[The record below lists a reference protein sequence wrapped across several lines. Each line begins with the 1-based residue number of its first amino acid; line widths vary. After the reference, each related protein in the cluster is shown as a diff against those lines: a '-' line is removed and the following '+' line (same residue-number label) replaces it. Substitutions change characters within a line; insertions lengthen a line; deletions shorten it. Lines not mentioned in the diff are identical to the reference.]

1 MSDFYTGLANT
12 ADVLLKDKGQ
22 SIVVRREI
30 ESYEP
35 ITAETVVTQSLQ
47 QTLSGAVFS
56 KSKTIY
62 DNSLDE
68 EKILGNTKTLLL
80 STVGSTFEPEINDKI
95 IYGNKEWLTFGV
107 SKLSPAGTNVIFKLG
122 IMLLGDVVTTGI
134 TNGYLQPDGISFYI
148 NSVGDFY
155 LSPTI

>member
-12 ADVLLKDKGQ
+12 ADILLKDKGQ

-30 ESYEP
+30 ESYDP
-35 ITAETVVTQSLQ
+35 ITAETVITQSLQ

-68 EKILGNTKTLLL
+68 EKILGNTKTVLL
-80 STVGSTFEPEINDKI
+80 STVGSQFVPEINDKVI
-95 IYGNKEWLTFGV
+95 FENKEWLAFGV
-107 SKLSPAGTNVIFKLG
+107 SKLAPSGTDVIFKLG
-122 IMLLGDVVTTGI
+122 IMFLGNVSLEID
-134 TNGYLQPDGISFYI
+134 NGYLQPDGISFYV
-148 NSVGDFY
+148 NALGEYY

>member
-30 ESYEP
+30 ESYDP
-35 ITAETVVTQSLQ
+35 ITAETVITQSLQ

-68 EKILGNTKTLLL
+68 EKILGNTKTVLL
-80 STVGSTFEPEINDKI
+80 STVGSTFVPEINDKVI
-95 IYGNKEWLTFGV
+95 FENKEWLAFGV
-107 SKLSPAGTNVIFKLG
+107 SKLAPSGTGVIYKLG
-122 IMLLGDVVTTGI
+122 IMFLGNVSLEID
-134 TNGYLQPDGISFYI
+134 NGYLQPDGISFYV
-148 NSVGDFY
+148 NTLGEFY

>member
-12 ADVLLKDKGQ
+12 ANVLLKDKGQ
-22 SIVVRREI
+22 VITVRREI
-30 ESYEP
+30 ESYDP
-35 ITAETVVTQSLQ
+35 ITAETVITQSLQ

-68 EKILGNTKTLLL
+68 EKILGNTKTVLL
-80 STVGSTFEPEINDKI
+80 STVGSQFVPEINDKVI
-95 IYGNKEWLTFGV
+95 FENKEWLAFGV
-107 SKLSPAGTNVIFKLG
+107 SKLAPSGTDVIFKLG
-122 IMLLGDVVTTGI
+122 IMFLGNVSLEID
-134 TNGYLQPDGISFYI
+134 NGYLQPDGISFYL
-148 NSVGDFY
+148 NALGEYY

>member
-12 ADVLLKDKGQ
+12 ADILLKDKGQ
-22 SIVVRREI
+22 SIVVRREV
-30 ESYEP
+30 ESYDP
-35 ITAETVVTQSLQ
+35 ITAETVITQSLQ

-68 EKILGNTKTLLL
+68 EKILGNTKTVLL
-80 STVGSTFEPEINDKI
+80 STVGSQFVPEINDKVI
-95 IYGNKEWLTFGV
+95 FENKEWLAFGV
-107 SKLSPAGTNVIFKLG
+107 SKLAPSGTDVIFKLG
-122 IMLLGDVVTTGI
+122 IMFLGNVSLEID
-134 TNGYLQPDGISFYI
+134 NGYLQPDGISFYV
-148 NSVGDFY
+148 NALGEYY

>member
-12 ADVLLKDKGQ
+12 ANALLKDKGQ
-22 SIVVRREI
+22 SIVVRREV
-30 ESYEP
+30 ESYDA
-35 ITAETVVTQSLQ
+35 ITAETVITQSLQ

-68 EKILGNTKTLLL
+68 EKILGNTKTVLL
-80 STVGSTFEPEINDKI
+80 STVGSKFVPEINDKVVFE
-95 IYGNKEWLTFGV
+95 NKEWLAFGV
-107 SKLSPAGTNVIFKLG
+107 SKLAPSGTDVIFKLG
-122 IMLLGDVVTTGI
+122 IMFLGNVSLELD
-134 TNGYLQPDGISFYI
+134 NGYLQPDGISFYV
-148 NSVGDFY
+148 NALGEYY

>member
-22 SIVVRREI
+22 SIVVRREV
-30 ESYEP
+30 ESYDP
-35 ITAETVVTQSLQ
+35 ITAETVITQSLQ

-68 EKILGNTKTLLL
+68 EKILGNTKTVLL
-80 STVGSTFEPEINDKI
+80 STVGSTFVPEINDKVVFE
-95 IYGNKEWLTFGV
+95 NKEWLAFGV
-107 SKLSPAGTNVIFKLG
+107 SKLAPSGTGVIYKLG
-122 IMLLGDVVTTGI
+122 IMFLGNVSLEID
-134 TNGYLQPDGISFYI
+134 NGYLQPDGISFYV
-148 NSVGDFY
+148 NTLGEFY

>member
-30 ESYEP
+30 ESYDP
-35 ITAETVVTQSLQ
+35 ITAETVITQSLQ

-68 EKILGNTKTLLL
+68 EKILGNTKTVLL
-80 STVGSTFEPEINDKI
+80 STVGSTFVPEINDKVVFE
-95 IYGNKEWLTFGV
+95 NKEWLAFGV
-107 SKLSPAGTNVIFKLG
+107 SKLAPSGTGVIYKLG
-122 IMLLGDVVTTGI
+122 IMFLGNVSLEID
-134 TNGYLQPDGISFYI
+134 NGYLQPDGISFYV
-148 NSVGDFY
+148 NTLGEFY

>member
-22 SIVVRREI
+22 SIVVKREI
-30 ESYEP
+30 ESYDP
-35 ITAETVVTQSLQ
+35 ITAETVITESLQ

-68 EKILGNTKTLLL
+68 EKILGNTKTVLL
-80 STVGSTFEPEINDKI
+80 STVGSTFVPEINDKVI
-95 IYGNKEWLTFGV
+95 FENKEWLAFGV
-107 SKLSPAGTNVIFKLG
+107 SKLAPSGTGVIFKLG
-122 IMLLGDVVTTGI
+122 IMFLGNVSLEID
-134 TNGYLQPDGISFYI
+134 NGYTQPDGISFYV
-148 NSVGDFY
+148 NTLGEFY

>member
-22 SIVVRREI
+22 SIVVKREI
-30 ESYEP
+30 ESYDP
-35 ITAETVVTQSLQ
+35 ITAETVITESLQ

-68 EKILGNTKTLLL
+68 EKILGNTKTVLL
-80 STVGSTFEPEINDKI
+80 STVGSTFVPEINDKVI
-95 IYGNKEWLTFGV
+95 FENKEWLAFGV
-107 SKLSPAGTNVIFKLG
+107 SKLAPSGTGVIFKLG
-122 IMLLGDVVTTGI
+122 IMFLGNVSLEID
-134 TNGYLQPDGISFYI
+134 NGYLQPDGISFYV
-148 NSVGDFY
+148 NTLGEFY

>member
-30 ESYEP
+30 QSYDP

-68 EKILGNTKTLLL
+68 EKILGNTKTVLL
-80 STVGSTFEPEINDKI
+80 STVGSTFVPEINDKVVFE
-95 IYGNKEWLTFGV
+95 NKEWLAFGV
-107 SKLSPAGTNVIFKLG
+107 SELAPSGTGVIYKLG
-122 IMLLGDVVTTGI
+122 IMFLGNVSLEID
-134 TNGYLQPDGISFYI
+134 NGYLQPDGISFYV
-148 NSVGDFY
+148 NTLGEFY

>member
-12 ADVLLKDKGQ
+12 ANVLLKDKGQ
-22 SIVVRREI
+22 VITVRREI
-30 ESYEP
+30 ESYDP
-35 ITAETVVTQSLQ
+35 ITAETVITQSLQ

-68 EKILGNTKTLLL
+68 EKILGNTKTVLL
-80 STVGSTFEPEINDKI
+80 STVGSQFVPEINDKVI
-95 IYGNKEWLTFGV
+95 FENKEWLAFGV
-107 SKLSPAGTNVIFKLG
+107 SKLAPSGTDVIFKLG
-122 IMLLGDVVTTGI
+122 IMFLGNVSLEID
-134 TNGYLQPDGISFYI
+134 NGYLQPDGISFYV
-148 NSVGDFY
+148 NALGEYY

>member
-22 SIVVRREI
+22 SIVVRREV
-30 ESYEP
+30 ESYDP
-35 ITAETVVTQSLQ
+35 ITAETVITESLQ

-68 EKILGNTKTLLL
+68 EKILGNTKTVLL
-80 STVGSTFEPEINDKI
+80 STVGSTFVPEINDKVI
-95 IYGNKEWLTFGV
+95 FENKEWLAFGV
-107 SKLSPAGTNVIFKLG
+107 SKLAPSGTGVIFKLG
-122 IMLLGDVVTTGI
+122 IMFLGNVSLEID
-134 TNGYLQPDGISFYI
+134 NGYLQPDGISFYV
-148 NSVGDFY
+148 NTLGEFY

>member
-12 ADVLLKDKGQ
+12 ADFLLKDKGQ

-30 ESYEP
+30 ESYDP
-35 ITAETVVTQSLQ
+35 ITAETVITQSLQ

-68 EKILGNTKTLLL
+68 EKILGISDKAIVIELG
-80 STVGSTFEPEINDKI
+80 VGEYFFDRWKRKYN
-95 IYGNKEWLTFGV
+95 L
-107 SKLSPAGTNVIFKLG
+107 
-122 IMLLGDVVTTGI
+122 
-134 TNGYLQPDGISFYI
+134 
-148 NSVGDFY
+148 
-155 LSPTI
+155 